1 MTIFAGTYYWFP
13 KMTGRMYNETLGRWH
28 FWLTFVGMN
37 LTFFPMHWLGTQGM
51 PRRVADYAPRFAN
64 VNLFISIASLLMV
77 AGTVVFFYNMIY
89 SWAKGAKAPWNP
101 WRGRTLEWM
110 VSSPPSLFNFDL
122 TPQVVGGP
130 YQYGIPGARHAVV
143 FAGPE
148 LGGGELTET
157 DKRLVLVVAD
167 QAVASP
173 ALIDEIRRRNAE
185 GYWRFTYVVP
195 STVDDHRAA
204 ERRLQTALAVLAE
217 SDIDANGTVI
227 DAPPMQT
234 IDKVMREENVHE
246 IILTT
251 FPLGSS
257 AWLDQDLVD
266 RVRKATGIGVTH
278 VTILPSEAR
287 ATVASESVA
296 KVAIIANYGIDD
308 VGLAEL
314 IKKRADEQ
322 PLSAIVLCPLSLD
335 GPSTSPE
342 FDAIRA
348 EASGRTATLIARLQ
362 EAGIQT
368 RGEIIDGSVTD
379 AIKVARTAHHANIV
393 LLATRPGDRI
403 EITDDI
409 TAAAGP
415 MDLEQVTT
423 DGQTSAP
430 SGASEGR

>member
-1 MTIFAGTYYWFP
+1 
-13 KMTGRMYNETLGRWH
+13 
-28 FWLTFVGMN
+28 
-37 LTFFPMHWLGTQGM
+37 
-51 PRRVADYAPRFAN
+51 
-64 VNLFISIASLLMV
+64 
-77 AGTVVFFYNMIY
+77 
-89 SWAKGAKAPWNP
+89 
-101 WRGRTLEWM
+101 M

-278 VTILPSEAR
+278 VTILPSDAR

>member
-1 MTIFAGTYYWFP
+1 M
-13 KMTGRMYNETLGRWH
+13 WH

-77 AGTVVFFYNMIY
+77 AGTIVFFYNMIY

-110 VSSPPSLFNFDL
+110 VSSPPSLFNFDV

-157 DKRLVLVVAD
+157 DKRLVLIVAD

-173 ALIDEIRRRNAE
+173 ALIDDIRRRNAE

-195 STVDDHRAA
+195 STVEDHRAA

-217 SDIDANGTVI
+217 SGIDANGTVI
-227 DAPPMQT
+227 DAPPMQAIDT
-234 IDKVMREENVHE
+234 IMREATVQE
-246 IILTT
+246 IVLTT
-251 FPLGSS
+251 FPVGAS

-266 RVRKATGIGVTH
+266 RVRKATGLGVTH
-278 VTILPSEAR
+278 LTISPSEAR
-287 ATVASESVA
+287 AAVTSTTVE
-296 KVAIIANYGIDD
+296 KLAIIANYGIDD
-308 VGLAEL
+308 AGLAEL
-314 IKKRADEQ
+314 VQRRADEH
-322 PLSAIVLCPLSLD
+322 PLSAIVLCPLSLE
-335 GPSTSPE
+335 GPATTPE
-342 FDAIRA
+342 A
-348 EASGRTATLIARLQ
+348 EAVRSEASRRAATLIARLQ

-368 RGEIIDGSVTD
+368 RGETIDGSVAD
-379 AIKVARTAHHANIV
+379 AVKVARAVHHAGTA
-393 LLATRPGDRI
+393 LLATRPGDQL
-403 EITDDI
+403 EITEDI
-409 TAAAGP
+409 TTAAGT
-415 MDLEQVTT
+415 MTLEQVST
-423 DGQTSAP
+423 DGRTSTA